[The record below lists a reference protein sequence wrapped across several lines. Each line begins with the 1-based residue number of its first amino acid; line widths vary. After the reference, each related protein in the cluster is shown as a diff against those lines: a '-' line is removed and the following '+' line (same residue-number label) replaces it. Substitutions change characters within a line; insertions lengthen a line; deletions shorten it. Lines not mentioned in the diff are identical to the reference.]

1 MCGRVSLTDD
11 EQSQGTGRLSSLY
24 LAMDEVEGKAMKRY
38 IGIRTE
44 KFQQNKKKRILQQLS
59 IILDLICT

>member
-1 MCGRVSLTDD
+1 MDD
-11 EQSQGTGRLSSLY
+11 EQSQGTGRLSFLY
-24 LAMDEVEGKAMKRY
+24 VVTDEVEGKAMKRD

-44 KFQQNKKKRILQQLS
+44 KFQQKKKRILQQLS